1 VTNILF
7 SIFIY
12 DGPPEK
18 QIQPMKKFYFKLF
31 LFCFHSAF
39 VMAQNFDSSTLP
51 LIFINTQGATIY
63 DDPKIKAKMDIIYN
77 GPGKT
82 NSLTDKPNHY
92 SGFIGIETRGSSS
105 QMFPKKSYGIE
116 LWDEKGD
123 SKDASLFGM
132 PEESDWILYAS
143 YNEKSLMHN
152 VLTMKLARE
161 MGIYASRT
169 QYVEVFVNNI
179 YMGVYVFMEKIKRA
193 AGRVD
198 IAKLKE
204 DDLKGDDITGGY
216 IFKVDKTTGGALG
229 GWTSK
234 FQNNGTANN
243 RTYYQY
249 EAPKTITSAQ
259 KSYISTY
266 VSNAETVLQSV
277 NFRDKE
283 NGYRKYFDTQSFI
296 KLFLT
301 NEISKNVDGY
311 RISTFF
317 YKDKD
322 SKGGKIKAGP
332 PWDYD
337 IAYGNGNYCDGESYR
352 GFSYKFNNVCPTD
365 GYQVPFWWD
374 RMMEDSAFVRE
385 LGEEYSFQ
393 RKLGAFQQ
401 DKILKYID
409 SLTTQLQGPVFRN
422 FQKWQILGVYV
433 WPQPNPIS
441 HTWFGEIDELKS
453 FIANRLIW
461 LDANIK
467 QPADLRIT
475 ANEPENAVNI
485 LSMKAYPNPFLDR
498 IYITIHS
505 PKSEKAS
512 LSLYDA
518 SGKVLTQINETLQV
532 GENQVMIQVPPSLH
546 LSNINLLQLES
557 NGHYLVKK
565 MVQQ

>member
-1 VTNILF
+1 MRK
-7 SIFIY
+7 IY
-12 DGPPEK
+12 
-18 QIQPMKKFYFKLF
+18 FNL
-31 LFCFHSAF
+31 LLLCFHSAF
-39 VMAQNFDSSTLP
+39 ALAQNFDSSTLP
-51 LIFINTQGATIY
+51 IIFINTQGASIA
-63 DDPKIKAKMDIIYN
+63 DDPKVKAKMDIIYN
-77 GPGKT
+77 GPGKV
-82 NSLTDKPNHY
+82 NNMTDKPNHY
-92 SGFIGIETRGSSS
+92 SGFIGIEYRGSSS
-105 QMFPKKSYGIE
+105 QMFPKKSLGIE
-116 LWDEKGD
+116 LWDDKNN

-132 PEESDWILYAS
+132 PEESDWILFAS

-169 QYVEVFVNNI
+169 QYVEVFINNQ

-193 AGRVD
+193 KGRVD
-198 IAKLKE
+198 ISKLKE

-216 IFKVDKTTGGALG
+216 IIKVDKTTGSTLG

-234 FQNNGTANN
+234 YYNNNAGNN

-249 EAPKTITSAQ
+249 EAPKTITPEQ
-259 KSYISTY
+259 KSYISSYFIT
-266 VSNAETVLQSV
+266 AETALQSN

-301 NEISKNVDGY
+301 NEIAKNVDGY
-311 RISTFF
+311 RISTYF

-337 IAYGNGNYCDGESYR
+337 LTYGNGNYCEGESYM

-365 GYQVPFWWD
+365 GFQVPFWWE

-385 LGEEYSFQ
+385 LGEEYAFQ
-393 RKLGAFQQ
+393 RKKGAFQL
-401 DKILKYID
+401 DKINKYID
-409 SLTTQLQGPVFRN
+409 SLTAQLQAPASRN
-422 FQKWQILGVYV
+422 FQKWPILGIYV

-441 HTWFGEIDELKS
+441 NTWFGEVDELKQ
-453 FIANRLIW
+453 FVANRLNW

-475 ANEPENAVNI
+475 SNEENTTNI
-485 LSMKAYPNPFLDR
+485 LSMNAYPNPFLDR
-498 IYITIHS
+498 IYINIHS
-505 PKSEKAS
+505 PKSEKAN
-512 LSLYDA
+512 LVLYDTN
-518 SGKVLTQINETLQV
+518 GKVLTQIQETLQV
-532 GENQVMIQVPPSLH
+532 GENKVMIQVPSSLH
-546 LSNINLLQLES
+546 LSSINLLQLEA
-557 NGHYLVKK
+557 NGRTIVKK

>member
-1 VTNILF
+1 
-7 SIFIY
+7 
-12 DGPPEK
+12 
-18 QIQPMKKFYFKLF
+18 MKKFYFTL
-31 LFCFHSAF
+31 LTLCFHSAF
-39 VMAQNFDSSTLP
+39 VVAQNFDSSKLP
-51 LIFINTQGATIY
+51 IIFINTQGGTIG
-63 DDPKIKAKMDIIYN
+63 DDPKIRAKMEIIYN

-82 NSLTDKPNHY
+82 NKLTDNPNHY
-92 SGFIGIETRGSSS
+92 NGFIGIETRGSSS

-116 LWDEKGD
+116 LWDDKNN

-161 MGIYASRT
+161 MNIYASRT
-169 QYVEVFVNNI
+169 QYVEVFLNNNYI
-179 YMGVYVFMEKIKRA
+179 GVYVFMEKIKRA
-193 AGRVD
+193 PGRVD

-216 IFKVDKTTGGALG
+216 IFKVDKTTGTGTG
-229 GWTSK
+229 GWTSQY
-234 FQNNGTANN
+234 QNNPPVTN

-249 EAPKTITSAQ
+249 EAPKSITTEQ
-259 KSYISTY
+259 KNYIRTY
-266 VSNAETVLQSV
+266 VNTAESALKSS

-337 IAYGNGNYCDGESYR
+337 IAYGNGNYCEGESYM
-352 GFSYKFNNVCPTD
+352 GFSYKFNDACPTD
-365 GYQVPFWWD
+365 GFQVPFWWE

-393 RKLGAFQQ
+393 RKLGAFQL
-401 DKILKYID
+401 DKINKYID
-409 SLTTQLQGPVFRN
+409 SLTVQIQAPASRN
-422 FQKWQILGVYV
+422 FQRWPILGVYV

-441 HTWFGEIDELKS
+441 NSWAGEVDELKQ
-453 FIANRLIW
+453 FIANRLRW

-475 ANEPENAVNI
+475 ANEPENAANI
-485 LSMKAYPNPFLDR
+485 LSMNAYPNPFLDR
-498 IYITIHS
+498 IYISVHS
-505 PKSEKAS
+505 PKAEKAR
-512 LSLYDA
+512 LTLYDIN
-518 SGKVLTQINETLQV
+518 GKVLTQLQETMQV
-532 GENQVMIQVPPSLH
+532 GKNEVIIQVPEGLH
-546 LSNINLLQLES
+546 LSNISLLQLES
-557 NGHYLVKK
+557 NGKTIVKK
-565 MVQQ
+565 MLKQ

>member
-1 VTNILF
+1 
-7 SIFIY
+7 
-12 DGPPEK
+12 
-18 QIQPMKKFYFKLF
+18 MKKIYLS
-31 LFCFHSAF
+31 LLLLGFHSAF
-39 VMAQNFDSSTLP
+39 VLAQNFDSSTLP
-51 LIFINTQGATIY
+51 LIFINTQGTAIV

-77 GPGKT
+77 GPGQV
-82 NSLTDKPNHY
+82 NRMTDKPNHY

-116 LWDEKGD
+116 LWDDKNN

-161 MGIYASRT
+161 MNIYASRT
-169 QYVEVFVNNI
+169 QYVEVFLNNQ

-193 AGRVD
+193 KGRVD

-216 IFKVDKTTGGALG
+216 IIKVDKTTGTTLG
-229 GWTSK
+229 GWTSQY
-234 FQNNGTANN
+234 QNNAPATN
-243 RTYYQY
+243 RTFYQY
-249 EAPKTITSAQ
+249 EAPKSITPEQ
-259 KSYISTY
+259 KTYISSYFST
-266 VSNAETVLQSV
+266 AETALKSS

-301 NEISKNVDGY
+301 NEIAKNLDGY

-337 IAYGNGNYCDGESYR
+337 LTYGNGNYCEGDSYK
-352 GFSYKFNNVCPTD
+352 GFAYKFNNVCPTD
-365 GYQVPFWWD
+365 GFQVPFWWE

-385 LGEEYSFQ
+385 LGEEYAFQ
-393 RKLGAFQQ
+393 RKRGALQL
-401 DKILKYID
+401 DKINKYID
-409 SLTTQLQGPVFRN
+409 SLTVILQAPSFRN
-422 FQKWQILGVYV
+422 FQKWPILGIYV

-441 HTWFGEIDELKS
+441 NSWFGEVDELKQ
-453 FIANRLIW
+453 FIVNRLNW

-475 ANEPENAVNI
+475 ANEENATNI
-485 LSMKAYPNPFLDR
+485 LSMNAYPNPFLDR
-498 IYITIHS
+498 IYVNIHS
-505 PKSEKAS
+505 PKTEKAN
-512 LSLYDA
+512 LILYDTN
-518 SGKVLTQINETLQV
+518 GKVLTRIQETLQA
-532 GENQVMIQVPPSLH
+532 GENQVLIQVPASLH
-546 LSNINLLQLES
+546 LSSINLLQLEA
-557 NGHYLVKK
+557 NGRTLVKK

>member
-1 VTNILF
+1 MRK
-7 SIFIY
+7 IY
-12 DGPPEK
+12 
-18 QIQPMKKFYFKLF
+18 FNL
-31 LFCFHSAF
+31 LLLCFHSAF
-39 VMAQNFDSSTLP
+39 ALAQNFDSSTLP
-51 LIFINTQGATIY
+51 IIFINTQGASIA
-63 DDPKIKAKMDIIYN
+63 DDPKVKAKMDIIYN
-77 GPGKT
+77 GPGKV
-82 NSLTDKPNHY
+82 NNMTDKPNHY
-92 SGFIGIETRGSSS
+92 SGFIGIEYRGSSS
-105 QMFPKKSYGIE
+105 QMFPKKSLGIE
-116 LWDEKGD
+116 LWDDKNN

-132 PEESDWILYAS
+132 PEESDWILFAS

-169 QYVEVFVNNI
+169 QYVEVFINNQ

-193 AGRVD
+193 KGRVD
-198 IAKLKE
+198 ISKLKE

-216 IFKVDKTTGGALG
+216 IIKVDKTTGSTLG

-234 FQNNGTANN
+234 YYNNNAGNN

-249 EAPKTITSAQ
+249 EAPKTITPEQ
-259 KSYISTY
+259 KSYISSYFIT
-266 VSNAETVLQSV
+266 AETALQSN

-301 NEISKNVDGY
+301 NEIAKNVDGY
-311 RISTFF
+311 RISTYF

-337 IAYGNGNYCDGESYR
+337 LTYGNGNYCEGESYM

-365 GYQVPFWWD
+365 GFQVPFWWE

-385 LGEEYSFQ
+385 LGEEYAFQ
-393 RKLGAFQQ
+393 RKKGAFQL
-401 DKILKYID
+401 DKINKYID
-409 SLTTQLQGPVFRN
+409 SLTAQLQAPASRN
-422 FQKWQILGVYV
+422 FQKWPILGIYV

-441 HTWFGEIDELKS
+441 NTWFGEVDELKQ
-453 FIANRLIW
+453 FVANRLNW

-475 ANEPENAVNI
+475 SNEENTTNI
-485 LSMKAYPNPFLDR
+485 LSMNAYPNPFLDR
-498 IYITIHS
+498 IYINIHS
-505 PKSEKAS
+505 PKSEKAN
-512 LSLYDA
+512 LVLYDTN
-518 SGKVLTQINETLQV
+518 GKVLTQIQETLQV
-532 GENQVMIQVPPSLH
+532 GENKVMIQVPSSLH
-546 LSNINLLQLES
+546 LSSINLLQLEA
-557 NGHYLVKK
+557 NGRTIVKK
-565 MVQQ
+565 MIQQ